1 VGRAEARSS
10 KLEEKSE
17 ENIQIDAQSQK
28 MGNVDKENMEY
39 DEIAQHMCNLKKR
52 GERERLRSNT

>member
-28 MGNVDKENMEY
+28 MGNVD
-39 DEIAQHMCNLKKR
+39 
-52 GERERLRSNT
+52 